1 MTTYE
6 GAVILVM
13 TLQLVV
19 ACVTL
24 LYKNN
29 KR

>member
-13 TLQLVV
+13 TLQLII

-24 LYKNN
+24 LSKDN